1 MVLLVWFYVLNVM
14 FRLCKIVRS
23 SRLQMFYKIVTLR
36 NFAKFTGK
44 HQYRNLL
51 YNNVSGWKREL
62 NFKAEFCEI
71 SKTIYFIQHPRTV
84 ASEF

>member
-71 SKTIYFIQHPRTV
+71 SKTIYFIQHSRTV